1 MKMYKP
7 LADSTLMN
15 MTKKAIIEQL
25 RIAEHNFKAMEE
37 TVNQQAENVIK
48 LLAEERKHGH
58 WFDPEDDDGRT
69 AWHCS
74 VCDYVVKTIGFY
86 PNYNY
91 CPCCGARMDEE
102 VRK

>member
-1 MKMYKP
+1 MR
-7 LADSTLMN
+7 LIDVDAL
-15 MTKKAIIEQL
+15 TKYLRDTYCDTSRQLWNFNRHVMAMGIIDVL
-25 RIAEHNFKAMEE
+25 
-37 TVNQQAENVIK
+37 ENCPAV
-48 LLAEERKHGH
+48 EERKHGH

-91 CPCCGARMDEE
+91 CPCCGARMDKG